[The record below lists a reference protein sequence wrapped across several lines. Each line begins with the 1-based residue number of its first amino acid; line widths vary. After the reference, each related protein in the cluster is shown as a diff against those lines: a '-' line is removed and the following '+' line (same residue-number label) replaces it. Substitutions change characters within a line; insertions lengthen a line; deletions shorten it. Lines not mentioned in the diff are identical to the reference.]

1 MCLQMS
7 DTFAAFLDLN
17 KAIKLSPSAE
27 LLTNRGVV
35 NQFTQDHSHAM
46 RDYQA
51 AIKKDPTYALAYFN
65 AANVYFHN
73 RQFRQVSIMK
83 NTIYIMMKIGH
94 T

>member
-35 NQFTQDHSHAM
+35 NQFMQDHSNAM